1 MRRCKETALFAGLG
15 SNASD
20 ASIKA
25 VLVNFRSL
33 LAGFVIGVATRVNVA
48 LSPTARLATSQRLP
62 DVEPLLHEAETRFSG
77 SGRASPK
84 ETFVVVSGPRLVTVM
99 VKVMFCPIFT
109 CFRLADLVRAR
120 SAIGL
125 CAETDGTAPDIKI
138 NKLRKDKK
146 KRKPHLF
153 IA

>member
-1 MRRCKETALFAGLG
+1 MRRCKDTALLPGLG

-33 LAGFVIGVATRVNVA
+33 LAGFVIGVATRDNVA
-48 LSPTARLATSQRLP
+48 LSPTARLATSQKLP
-62 DVEPLLHEAETRFSG
+62 YAGPLLQEAETKFSG

-84 ETFVVVSGPRLVTVM
+84 ETCVAVSGPRLVMVM

-109 CFRLADLVRAR
+109 CFRSADLVRAR

-125 CAETDGTAPDIKI
+125 CAETDGTAPDMKI
-138 NKLRKDKK
+138 NKLRKD
-146 KRKPHLF
+146 
-153 IA
+153 